1 MAKWHPIVYRD
12 FYDVPRAFVVNDEK
26 RTLFFVSSFDEAL
39 DDYREDYDVYEMLN
53 LSETELKGSWENL
66 EQRAKRKL
74 GSIRVA
80 GVHFDSTLRR
90 EVDLDVLQT
99 LDVKQS

>member
-1 MAKWHPIVYRD
+1 VAKWQPIVYRD
-12 FYDVPRAFVVNDEK
+12 FYDVPRAFIVNNVEQ
-26 RTLFFVSSFDEAL
+26 TLLFISSFDETL

-66 EQRAKRKL
+66 EQKAKRKL

-90 EVDLDVLQT
+90 EVDLDILQT
-99 LDVKQS
+99 LGV